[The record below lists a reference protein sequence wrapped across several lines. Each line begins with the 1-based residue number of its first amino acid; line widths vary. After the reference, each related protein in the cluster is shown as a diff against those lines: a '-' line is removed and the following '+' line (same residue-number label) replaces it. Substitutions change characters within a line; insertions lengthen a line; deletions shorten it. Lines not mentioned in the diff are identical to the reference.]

1 MFTKVDQTAA
11 EKKFMKRTFL
21 IYLFAF
27 IAIPLESF
35 IASIRTVG
43 GSALVLL
50 ARAAAF
56 VLRLA
61 SNLMR
66 NAARVLVTLYDVV
79 IVVPLLVERLVRARP
94 GRETEGGRKISEAR
108 IKGPE
113 LDDQKLA
120 ARRGS

>member
-1 MFTKVDQTAA
+1 VNDGWLSRIPTAGQMLLGFILPFA
-11 EKKFMKRTFL
+11 L
-21 IYLFAF
+21 AF

-43 GSALVLL
+43 GSVLVLL

-61 SNLMR
+61 GNLIR
-66 NAARVLVTLYDVV
+66 NFARVLVTLYDVV
-79 IVVPLLVERLVRARP
+79 IVVPLLVERLVRTRP
-94 GRETEGGRKISEAR
+94 EGAGRNVSEAR
-108 IKGPE
+108 LKSHDVDE
-113 LDDQKLA
+113 HKLV